1 MDTLH
6 DTHTICNKEQML
18 LSLTLAQ
25 AIDEL
30 EKAREE
36 GDKQGMMI
44 LNLAID
50 MILDQIK
57 PIEE

>member
-1 MDTLH
+1 MTLY
-6 DTHTICNKEQML
+6 DQHTICNKEGML
-18 LSLTLAQ
+18 LSLTLAE

-30 EKAREE
+30 EKARED
-36 GDKQGMMI
+36 GDEKGIMI

-50 MILDQIK
+50 MILDQIE